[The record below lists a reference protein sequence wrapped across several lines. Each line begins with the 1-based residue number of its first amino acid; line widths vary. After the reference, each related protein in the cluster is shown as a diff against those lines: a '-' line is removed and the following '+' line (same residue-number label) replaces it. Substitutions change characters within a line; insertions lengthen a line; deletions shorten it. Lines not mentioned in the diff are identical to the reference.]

1 MRKNIISDYSS
12 EKTQQILISYDE
24 LSKESEYQESL
35 TVINNDYNL
44 ENAVLLVIDII
55 LNQRKQYKQ
64 LSLSLKKDKI
74 EQEFIEKTIN
84 INKIS
89 LETSAIYNAYWKF
102 ACERQKIFFA
112 RLQSQSA
119 PWTDDMILRKYK
131 FTNAYRA
138 SDRVSQFLIKNVI
151 YNQKN
156 TFTPE
161 DMIFRIILFK
171 LFNRIDTW
179 HELEKHF
186 GEISFKNYAYK
197 EYNEVLMSLLLKKQ
211 KIYSA
216 AYIMPSG
223 KSTFGFEKKHEN
235 NLKLLEYMM
244 RDNIS
249 KKIGAV
255 TSLKELYEILLSY
268 PTIGKFLAFQ
278 YAIDINYSELC
289 NFDEMSFIVVGP
301 GAHQGIQKCFK
312 NSNLCSEE
320 YIVRY
325 MAAFQDKEF
334 DALGLKFQTLWGR
347 PLQLIDCQNLFCEI
361 DKYSRVAYP
370 SEIAGNGRKRIKQQ
384 FRPNFSEPISYFYP
398 PKWGLNDLI
407 TR

>member
-1 MRKNIISDYSS
+1 
-12 EKTQQILISYDE
+12 
-24 LSKESEYQESL
+24 
-35 TVINNDYNL
+35 
-44 ENAVLLVIDII
+44 
-55 LNQRKQYKQ
+55 
-64 LSLSLKKDKI
+64 
-74 EQEFIEKTIN
+74 
-84 INKIS
+84 
-89 LETSAIYNAYWKF
+89 
-102 ACERQKIFFA
+102 
-112 RLQSQSA
+112 
-119 PWTDDMILRKYK
+119 
-131 FTNAYRA
+131 
-138 SDRVSQFLIKNVI
+138 
-151 YNQKN
+151 
-156 TFTPE
+156 
-161 DMIFRIILFK
+161 MIFRIILFK

-179 HELEKHF
+179 YELEKHF
-186 GEISFKNYAYK
+186 GEISFKNYVYK

-223 KSTFGFEKKHEN
+223 KSSFGFDKKHEN

-249 KKIGAV
+249 KKIGAAK
-255 TSLKELYEILLSY
+255 SLKELYEILLSY

-289 NFDEMSFIVVGP
+289 DFDEMSFIVVGP

-320 YIVRY
+320 DIVRY

-334 DALGLKFQTLWGR
+334 DSLGLKFQTLWGR

-407 TR
+407 KR